1 MTALAAGRAFA
12 PHTSRSPADLSARV
26 AVSLSML
33 SWLGVVIA
41 LFWH

>member
-1 MTALAAGRAFA
+1 MSAAVASRAFA
-12 PHTSRSPADLSARV
+12 PHTSPSADGAARV

-33 SWLGVVIA
+33 SWLTVVIA

>member
-1 MTALAAGRAFA
+1 MPAAVASRALA
-12 PHTSRSPADLSARV
+12 PHAHPSTDAAARV

-33 SWLGVVIA
+33 AWLTVVAA

>member
-1 MTALAAGRAFA
+1 MPAITA
-12 PHTSRSPADLSARV
+12 SRSLAPDARPATDRAARV

-33 SWLGVVIA
+33 SWLTVVVT

>member
-1 MTALAAGRAFA
+1 MSAAVASRALAPQTG
-12 PHTSRSPADLSARV
+12 PSADAAARI

-33 SWLGVVIA
+33 SWLTVVVA

>member
-1 MTALAAGRAFA
+1 MTALAAPRAFA
-12 PHTSRSPADLSARV
+12 PHSSPYSADATARV

-33 SWLGVVIA
+33 SWLTVVIA